1 MPAKRDVFITGVGV
15 VSALGNSFSDFSRA
29 IYAGESGIRQLT
41 GSVGQNLEIG
51 FGGELINFDGRDYV
65 RPRKAL
71 KVMARELQTAYAT
84 AMMAMQQANLEP
96 HSYPADR
103 LGTIFGSEMMSGE
116 PEELADAMIDCGVR
130 SNAPRVADFGESA
143 MKMMFPLWMLKYLP
157 NMAACHVGIALGALG
172 PNNSLVLGD
181 TSAAAALV
189 ESANVLE
196 RGWADCIIS
205 GAAGTK
211 ISPTRLMYRSDV
223 QVPSRRNPIET
234 SSRPMAVDRDGI
246 VGGEGAACFV
256 VESAVN
262 ALQRGGRPL
271 AQLSGTAIRFVS
283 SGHSDDHLQKA
294 IFLAVTAALEEAGI
308 DRSAVGLVISHAMG
322 HPRIDQAEAMAIHQF
337 FGDRVPVFA
346 PISYLGHTGAASGAM
361 GIAAA
366 LMALETKVI
375 PSTLNAEH
383 RDPKC
388 PVNLTTGT
396 QTLST
401 SHVLVLSH
409 TAQGHVVAL
418 IFNAV

>member
-29 IYAGESGIRQLT
+29 IYSGESGIRQLS
-41 GSVGQNLEIG
+41 GSVGENLAIG
-51 FGGELINFDGRDYV
+51 FGGQLVNFDGRDYV

-84 AMMAMQQANLEP
+84 AMMAMQHANLEP
-96 HSYPADR
+96 NSYPADR

-116 PEELADAMIDCGVR
+116 PEELADALIDCGVR
-130 SNAPRVADFGESA
+130 SDAPRVADFGASA

-181 TSAAAALV
+181 TSAAAALI

-211 ISPTRLMYRSDV
+211 ISATRLMYRSDI
-223 QVPSRRNPIET
+223 QVPSRRDPIET
-234 SSRPMAVDRDGI
+234 SSRPMAIDRDGI
-246 VGGEGAACFV
+246 VGGEGAVCLV
-256 VESAVN
+256 VESAAN
-262 ALQRGGRPL
+262 ARNRGGNPL
-271 AQLSGTAIRFVS
+271 AQLSGTAVRFVS
-283 SGHSDDHLQKA
+283 PRHSGNHLQTA
-294 IFLAVTAALEEAGI
+294 IALAVTAALGEAGI
-308 DRSAVGLVISHAMG
+308 DRSDVGLVISHASG
-322 HPRIDQAEAMAIHQF
+322 HPRIDQAEATAIHQL
-337 FGDRVPVFA
+337 FGANVPVFA

-366 LMALETKVI
+366 LMVLASKVI
-375 PSTLNAEH
+375 PPTLNAEH

-388 PVNLTTGT
+388 PVNLTTT
-396 QTLST
+396 AQTLT
-401 SHVLVLSH
+401 TGHVLVLSH
-409 TAQGHVVAL
+409 TAQGHAVAL
-418 IFNAV
+418 VFNAV